1 MDFAELKT
9 KNTAELKDLLSK
21 EQSHIYRLRQ
31 QVRTN
36 ALKQHHTIAQTRKT
50 IARLMLL
57 LSNSR

>member
-9 KNTAELKDLLSK
+9 KNSSELKDLL
-21 EQSHIYRLRQ
+21 EQERAHIYRLRQ

-36 ALKQHHTIAQTRKT
+36 ALKQHHTIMQARKT